1 MVGQV
6 NVSSDESGDS
16 QTELEAS
23 SGIVASG
30 AVDAAGGGPLGLQLV
45 FPELRPEAVAPTAGV
60 PLVLGRD
67 GDGDGRL
74 SGSEISRR
82 HGELRVAGDRLV
94 LRDLDSSNGL
104 FVNGARCPEAA
115 LVLGDV
121 VRMGEWV
128 GVVVPLQ
135 AAPVVDDLHL
145 GPIARPVVLRAA
157 RVARTR
163 LPVLIEGETGT
174 GKERLARA
182 IHEWSERP
190 GPFIA
195 LDSATL
201 TGPQAEGE
209 LFAQHGGSLFLDEV
223 THLPPESQPL
233 LLRALAAVAGE
244 SPPGAGPG
252 APDVRLLAATRVPL
266 AGAVA
271 ERGFLPEL
279 QARLERFT
287 LRLPPLRERRADVL
301 ALFVH
306 LLAQHGLVAP
316 ELSTRLVEALCAYD
330 WPFNVRELDHL
341 TEQLTLLHGQE
352 PMFRRSHLPDRIRYY
367 RSGPPPPGEPSR
379 QVILSEL
386 TATGGNLA
394 RASQRLGISRQDA
407 TRILEDDSR

>member
-1 MVGQV
+1 M
-6 NVSSDESGDS
+6 SSDESGDS

-23 SGIVASG
+23 AGIVASG

-94 LRDLDSSNGL
+94 LRDLGSSNGL

-115 LVLGDV
+115 LALGDV

-195 LDSATL
+195 VDSATL

-244 SPPGAGPG
+244 SPAGAGPG

-266 AGAVA
+266 AGAA
-271 ERGFLPEL
+271 ERGFLRRAAGP
-279 QARLERFT
+279 ARALHPAAAAPARAARRRARPVRAPAGPARPRRPRAVDPPGGGPVR
-287 LRLPPLRERRADVL
+287 LRLALQRPGAGPPDRAAHPAAWPRSRCSGARTCPTASDDSPARARRRRASR
-301 ALFVH
+301 A
-306 LLAQHGLVAP
+306 A
-316 ELSTRLVEALCAYD
+316 
-330 WPFNVRELDHL
+330 
-341 TEQLTLLHGQE
+341 
-352 PMFRRSHLPDRIRYY
+352 RSSC
-367 RSGPPPPGEPSR
+367 RS
-379 QVILSEL
+379 
-386 TATGGNLA
+386 
-394 RASQRLGISRQDA
+394 
-407 TRILEDDSR
+407 